1 MASLTRK
8 YLASIG
14 IEEDKI
20 DLIMEKHNEVCT
32 EIKDERDKY
41 KEDAEK
47 LPEVQKQLD
56 GYKEVEKNGEK
67 DPYKVKYEAIKEELE
82 DYKKTVESEKVTA
95 KKSEAYKK
103 LLKDAGVS
111 DKRIA
116 AVLKVSDIDK
126 IEFDKEGNVK
136 DADKLTEAIKTE
148 WSDFIP
154 TSTVV
159 GASVATPPANNTNT
173 VKSKEEIMKIT
184 NTAERQKAWK
194 DRIIADQKGNGN

>member
-8 YLASIG
+8 FLESLG
-14 IEEDKI
+14 VEEKAQDQI
-20 DLIMEKHNEVCT
+20 LERHSEVLT

-47 LPEVQKQLD
+47 LPDVQKQLD
-56 GYKEVEKNGEK
+56 GYKEAEKNGEK
-67 DPYKVKYEAIKEELE
+67 DPYKVKYEAIKEEFE
-82 DYKKTVESEKVTA
+82 EFKKNVDAEKVTA

-116 AVLKVSDIDK
+116 AVLKVSDLDK
-126 IEFDKEGNVK
+126 VEFDKEGNVK

-148 WSDFIP
+148 WADFIQ
-154 TSTVV
+154 TSTVS
-159 GASVATPPANNTNT
+159 GASVPNPPANNTNT

-194 DRIIADQKGNGN
+194 ERLIADQKGNGN

>member
-8 YLASIG
+8 FLESLG
-14 IEEDKI
+14 VEEKAQDQI
-20 DLIMEKHNEVCT
+20 LERHSEVLT

-41 KEDAEK
+41 KEEAEK
-47 LPEVQKQLD
+47 VPDLQKQLE
-56 GYKEVEKNGEK
+56 GYKDAEKNGEK
-67 DPYKVKYEAIKEELE
+67 DPYKVKYEAIKEEFE
-82 DYKKTVESEKVTA
+82 DFKKNVDAEKVTA

-116 AVLKVSDIDK
+116 AILKVSDLDK

-148 WSDFIP
+148 WADFIQ
-154 TSTVV
+154 TSTVS
-159 GASVATPPANNTNT
+159 GANVPNPPANNTNT

-184 NTAERQKAWK
+184 DTAERQKAWK
-194 DRIIADQKGNGN
+194 ERIIADQKGNGN